1 MKKTNRPP
9 QPQGLNY
16 AQRMQIQRYQTIAQQ
31 RDDAAVTALMLAC
44 VALNDTEHLGP
55 VRIKKFANRLNELT
69 TEFYS
74 DRETGAIQ
82 LQRRLQQIGFGDTLE
97 TIERIST
104 PVAEQKKENK
114 QYDD

>member
-9 QPQGLNY
+9 QSQGLNY
-16 AQRMQIQRYQTIAQQ
+16 AQRMQMQRYQTIAQQ
-31 RDDAAVTALMLAC
+31 RDDAAITALMLAC

-55 VRIKKFANRLNELT
+55 VRIQRFAKHLNELT
-69 TEFYS
+69 KEFYT
-74 DRETGAIQ
+74 DRETGTIQ

-104 PVAEQKKENK
+104 PGADQIWL
-114 QYDD
+114 Q